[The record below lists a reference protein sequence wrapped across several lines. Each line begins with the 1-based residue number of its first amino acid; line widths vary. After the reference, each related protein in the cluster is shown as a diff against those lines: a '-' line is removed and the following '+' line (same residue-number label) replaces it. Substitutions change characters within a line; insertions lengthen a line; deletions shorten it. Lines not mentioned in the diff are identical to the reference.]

1 MTSAVSEKAQAWD
14 AVSGEEQLPF
24 KVGTVGESVHGPD
37 GMWVACNTFT
47 GSFVDPLTNERRGTK
62 PTSQGMSHLALAA
75 DGATLAACGRS
86 SQVLLWD
93 PRSGRLLAEL
103 PDQPHAVH
111 RLGLAQDGSWIAI
124 GDVNSL
130 GVLELPS
137 NRERFTLK
145 QTGAR
150 FATTED
156 AAGCPPVV
164 TAGPRADGRADRGA
178 RERNGLTRCHRPWFV
193 VEPTRPWD
201 VESGAV
207 R

>member
-1 MTSAVSEKAQAWD
+1 
-14 AVSGEEQLPF
+14 
-24 KVGTVGESVHGPD
+24 
-37 GMWVACNTFT
+37 
-47 GSFVDPLTNERRGTK
+47 
-62 PTSQGMSHLALAA
+62 MSHLALAA

-86 SQVLLWD
+86 SQILLWD
-93 PRSGRLLAEL
+93 PRPGRLLAEL

-156 AAGCPPVV
+156 AAGCPSAV
-164 TAGPRADGRADRGA
+164 TAGTRADGRATTVRGTGTGSRGA
-178 RERNGLTRCHRPWFV
+178 IGLGSSLSRRDHGMWRA
-193 VEPTRPWD
+193 EQ
-201 VESGAV
+201 
-207 R
+207 